1 VKPRYVIIQRLEIR
15 GTADNGINA
24 DDGDEVNNPEAARGM
39 VFRELDVHD
48 TGLKPGGVPN
58 CLKLAGV
65 NDVVILNSAFGRCG
79 GTPESGAVG
88 VGGVGVRNATVA
100 FNTFS
105 ANGGVQFKGGSAD
118 IVVAANHFRN
128 TGWRG
133 VNMGGST
140 GQQFFRPLPSRR
152 DVNAEAAR
160 VRVFGNVF
168 EGGEAAA
175 SFTGCVNCSF
185 THNTVVNPS
194 KWALRILQ
202 EAVSGGGYTFAPAS
216 AGLIT
221 GNIFYFRRADLNTGE
236 DINVGPNTESSSFV
250 LNGNLWFAHDDSRAS
265 GPRLPTFRGKNAD
278 TLVGRDPRFVN
289 AGAGDF
295 RLLADS
301 PARGAGG
308 NLSRATYDFDG
319 HCYSAPANLGAFGS
333 R

>member
-1 VKPRYVIIQRLEIR
+1 
-15 GTADNGINA
+15 
-24 DDGDEVNNPEAARGM
+24 
-39 VFRELDVHD
+39 
-48 TGLKPGGVPN
+48 
-58 CLKLAGV
+58 
-65 NDVVILNSAFGRCG
+65 
-79 GTPESGAVG
+79 
-88 VGGVGVRNATVA
+88 VA